1 MEKIQEISYLDIGFN
16 AFGLNLPIGNRFMS
30 ANMNDAFFELSE
42 FSVRSLNL
50 QGSSVE
56 TSKIQDLAVTNA
68 KIQNV
73 SADKITA
80 GTLAAVTNVGDESIV
95 LDGENK
101 VIKIYDDSDNV
112 SVYIAGGAA

>member
-1 MEKIQEISYLDIGFN
+1 MAEQYQQPSYLDLGFN
-16 AFGLNLPIGNRFMS
+16 AFGLNLPVGNSFFS

-42 FSVRSLNL
+42 ASIGNNKLKNLSV
-50 QGSSVE
+50 
-56 TSKIQDLAVTNA
+56 TDA
-68 KIQNV
+68 KIQSL

-112 SVYIAGGAA
+112 TVYIAGGSA